1 MIYLRKNKED
11 AKYNDPNLEKGN
23 YLQNEMI
30 LFEEYYNWYAKNI
43 YTSEN
48 EDSIKWNLYQLA
60 DICTKCLIAKQLL
73 YPVRKIKITQKEIK
87 KEINIS
93 KFISKAE
100 IESYEKDFISSF
112 EKDMDECIEDF
123 VTEVS
128 KMLKIPAKLLYYKRL
143 RKSNYDKYL
152 KIVISSFFYIGLWSN
167 LRIKPEVMDSI
178 SVPKFDT
185 ISELNYFDVRLRYIN
200 NSEKFLQIIPN
211 TPAFIS
217 DRIQESFRDYKKLF
231 GLNKKKKL
239 QMDEITSKGYI
250 FKENEKEKQLQFYSI
265 HENVHFKKIVA
276 ICLNF
281 ERDIYILIKSD
292 ILIYSNGIL
301 QGSTKDSWL
310 TYYYAAFFDLS
321 LKEYKKVLKEDF
333 MKLFG
338 ITNERV
344 LEKRNDSAYSSFQII
359 EEIINNFQ
367 Y

>member
-48 EDSIKWNLYQLA
+48 EESIKWNLYQLA

-87 KEINIS
+87 KEINIT

-152 KIVISSFFYIGLWSN
+152 KIVISSFFSIGLWSN
-167 LRIKPEVMDSI
+167 LRIKPEVKDSI

-231 GLNKKKKL
+231 ELNKKKKF

-250 FKENEKEKQLQFYSI
+250 FKENDKEKQLQFYSI
-265 HENVHFKKIVA
+265 HENMHFKKIVA
-276 ICLNF
+276 ICLSF

-301 QGSTKDSWL
+301 RGRTKDSWL
-310 TYYYAAFFDLS
+310 SYYYASFFDLS

-344 LEKRNDSAYSSFQII
+344 LEKKNDPAYSSFKII
-359 EEIINNFQ
+359 EEILKNS
-367 Y
+367 